1 MSYRQS
7 QVDAINVVSYDFLDL
22 NRQMM
27 ELQCLVTSECGIGL
41 YIGELKTYNGEKFY
55 AFLYSH
61 EIIVAHLWKSDSKH
75 IFV

>member
-1 MSYRQS
+1 MRFVANKNRITEIGLLSTVYHWEMSYRQS

-41 YIGELKTYNGEKFY
+41 YIGELKTYNGE
-55 AFLYSH
+55 
-61 EIIVAHLWKSDSKH
+61 
-75 IFV
+75 